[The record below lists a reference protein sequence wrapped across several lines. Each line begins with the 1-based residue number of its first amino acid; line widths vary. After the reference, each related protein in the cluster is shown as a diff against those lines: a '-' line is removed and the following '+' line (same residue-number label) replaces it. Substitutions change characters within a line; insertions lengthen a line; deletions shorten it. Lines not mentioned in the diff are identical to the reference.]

1 MRALREQYRRAGRN
15 AGVRLM
21 PAESADRPT
30 VQSDSQSGSD
40 SASTSGPVAANAPH
54 AAPPRAG
61 LRGWLWLLLAL
72 PLLVAD
78 QWTKLLIMAN
88 LAEYQRINLLPV
100 LDLVR
105 FHNTG
110 AAFSFLADAGGWQ
123 HNLFT
128 GIAAAVSLG
137 LLVYLWVLPARG
149 CRTLSAGL
157 ALVLSGAVGNLLD
170 RLQHGYVVD
179 FILFYYEQW
188 SWPAFNVADSAITVG
203 VALIIIDSLFL
214 ERRRNAALNATDA

>member
-1 MRALREQYRRAGRN
+1 MEVSAASRR
-15 AGVRLM
+15 
-21 PAESADRPT
+21 
-30 VQSDSQSGSD
+30 
-40 SASTSGPVAANAPH
+40 PV
-54 AAPPRAG
+54 RAG
-61 LRGWLWLLLAL
+61 LSGWLWLLLTL

-78 QWTKLLIMAN
+78 QYSKLLIIEN
-88 LAEYQRINLLPV
+88 LTEYQRINLLPV

-110 AAFSFLADAGGWQ
+110 AAFSFLADADGWQ
-123 HNLFT
+123 QTLFT
-128 GIAAAVSLG
+128 AIAAVVSVG
-137 LLVYLWVLPARG
+137 LLIYLWVLPARG

-157 ALVLSGAVGNLLD
+157 ALVLAGALGNLLD

-203 VALIIIDSLFL
+203 VTLIIIDALFF
-214 ERRRNAALNATDA
+214 ERRRNAALASSPD